1 MSIRLDPRRLGILKR
16 MAADAGVRPGDLVVR
31 WIEERLDSE
40 RAGPGATPTSLAAQL
55 AALTARVEALEAAR
69 GTAVES
75 TRREDGAGLGEAVDG
90 GTPDR
95 PAAAALTDVAAQVDP
110 NDVQLGASG
119 DSARGPRGP
128 RATRKVGAPRTKGG
142 PAGGSAARVPLH
154 EEIIAVI
161 AEHGPMTAADL
172 ATAVVERGRYTPPR
186 SGKPIDAAMI
196 NQRVSNPTYRS
207 RFTRDSGRIGLAP

>member
-75 TRREDGAGLGEAVDG
+75 TRRDDGAGPGEAVDG

-95 PAAAALTDVAAQVDP
+95 PAAAALTEVDP
-110 NDVQLGASG
+110 NDVQLGVSR

-128 RATRKVGAPRTKGG
+128 RATRKVGAPRTKSG